1 MSRYIS
7 AELIKELMKRDRFM
21 QGNAEWVMWQQEVD
35 RRVDSM
41 PSIEIVRC
49 QDCKWYE
56 KKYKR
61 HGNCIVRPGG
71 YNGVSDDDYC
81 STGKR
86 KASNTDCA

>member
-49 QDCKWYE
+49 QDCKCTLHYRCR
-56 KKYKR
+56 K
-61 HGNCIVRPGG
+61 CQVCLPF
-71 YNGVSDDDYC
+71 YNHTQG
-81 STGKR
+81 R
-86 KASNTDCA
+86 I